1 MVDAS
6 VLFESKDVIQSFI
19 NENFISILT
28 TLNRA
33 ERLDDFLDMIGMPN
47 PFNMERVWKPS
58 KRGKVVVLGQSS
70 ISKTDMLVSAGKM
83 GFDKSRFEFHL
94 DYDEMKNMR
103 IDNYKYKDY
112 YCAILAGPMPHS
124 GTGKGDFTSIITAL
138 ENEEGYPP
146 VIRMGENGLKIT
158 KSGFKK
164 ALQCLLET
172 RRIEADNGGTL

>member
-47 PFNMERVWKPS
+47 PFNMERVWKPN

-70 ISKTDMLVSAGKM
+70 ISKTDMFVSAGKM

-103 IDNYKYKDY
+103 IDNYKYKDC

>member
-1 MVDAS
+1 
-6 VLFESKDVIQSFI
+6 
-19 NENFISILT
+19 
-28 TLNRA
+28 
-33 ERLDDFLDMIGMPN
+33 
-47 PFNMERVWKPS
+47 
-58 KRGKVVVLGQSS
+58 
-70 ISKTDMLVSAGKM
+70 MLVSAGKM

-103 IDNYKYKDY
+103 IDSYKYKDC

-138 ENEEGYPP
+138 ENEEGYPH

-172 RRIEADNGGTL
+172 RRIETDNGGTL

>member
-1 MVDAS
+1 MVDVSA
-6 VLFESKDVIQSFI
+6 LFESKDDIQSFI
-19 NENFISILT
+19 NENFVSILT
-28 TLNRA
+28 TLNRS
-33 ERLDDFLDMIGMPN
+33 ERLDDFFEMIGMPN
-47 PFNMERVWKPS
+47 PFNRERVWKPS
-58 KRGKVVVLGQSS
+58 KHGKVVVLGQSS

-94 DYDEMKNMR
+94 NYDEMKNMR
-103 IDNYKYKDY
+103 IDNYKYKDC

-124 GTGKGDFTSIITAL
+124 GTGKGDFSSIITAL
-138 ENEEGYPP
+138 ENEEGYPH

>member
-6 VLFESKDVIQSFI
+6 VLFESKDDIQRFI

-33 ERLDDFLDMIGMPN
+33 ERLDDFFEMIGMPN

-58 KRGKVVVLGQSS
+58 KRGKVVVLGQSA
-70 ISKTDMLVSAGKM
+70 ISKTDMLVSTGKM

-103 IDNYKYKDY
+103 IDSYKYKDC